1 MTDRPF
7 LLRMP
12 RHGLFPVISFS
23 VVAELSRGGEVLLLS
38 TFLYIAS
45 KQLKKIMK

>member
-1 MTDRPF
+1 MIDRPF

-23 VVAELSRGGEVLLLS
+23 VVAELSRSGVLLLS